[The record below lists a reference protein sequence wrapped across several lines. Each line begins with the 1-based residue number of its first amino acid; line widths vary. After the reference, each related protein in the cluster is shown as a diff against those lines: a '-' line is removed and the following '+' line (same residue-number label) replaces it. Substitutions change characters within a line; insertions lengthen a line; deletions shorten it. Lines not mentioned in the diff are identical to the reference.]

1 MSEDPPAV
9 ETEGLVREF
18 GAVRA
23 VDGLD
28 LQVEPGTVYGFLG
41 PNGAGKTTTIRML
54 TTLLTPTAGEA
65 RVMGVSVRDRETVT
79 PHVGY
84 LPETPPLYEEL
95 SGREQ
100 LAYMADL
107 WDLPAAATDRADEL
121 LARFGMA
128 EDAGRRIDGYST
140 VMKKKLGIVQALL
153 HEPDVLFLDEPTS
166 GLDPRAARTVRETVA
181 ELAAEEMTVFLSSHV
196 LGVVEEI
203 ADQVG
208 VLADGQLVAEGTPAE
223 LVDRVESADDTV
235 EGASLEDAFLEVTH
249 ELAPET

>member
-1 MSEDPPAV
+1 
-9 ETEGLVREF
+9 
-18 GAVRA
+18 
-23 VDGLD
+23 
-28 LQVEPGTVYGFLG
+28 
-41 PNGAGKTTTIRML
+41 
-54 TTLLTPTAGEA
+54 
-65 RVMGVSVRDRETVT
+65 
-79 PHVGY
+79 VGY

-95 SGREQ
+95 SGHEQ

-107 WDLPAAATDRADEL
+107 WGLPAAATDRADEL

-128 EDAGRRIDGYST
+128 DDAGRRIDGYST
-140 VMKKKLGIVQALL
+140 GMKKKLGIVQALL

-181 ELAAEEMTVFLSSHV
+181 ELADEEMTVFLSSHV

-203 ADQVG
+203 ADRVG

-223 LVDRVESADDTV
+223 LVDRVEAADDTV
-235 EGASLEDAFLEVTH
+235 ESASLEDAFLEVTH

>member
-18 GAVRA
+18 GAVQA

-65 RVMGVSVRDRETVT
+65 RVMGVPVRDREAVT

-107 WDLPAAATDRADEL
+107 WGLPAAATDRADEL

-128 EDAGRRIDGYST
+128 DDAGRRIDGYST
-140 VMKKKLGIVQALL
+140 GMKKKLGIVQALL

-181 ELAAEEMTVFLSSHV
+181 ELADEEMTVFLSSHV

-203 ADQVG
+203 ADRVG

-223 LVDRVESADDTV
+223 LVDRVEAADDTV
-235 EGASLEDAFLEVTH
+235 ESASLEDAFLEVTH

>member
-140 VMKKKLGIVQALL
+140 GMKKKLGIVQALL